1 MIKEDLLQSVHDELG
16 KEATRAQAEAAIDAV
31 LRAIGKGLRED
42 RTVQI
47 HGFGSFVVGQR
58 KAREGRNPA
67 TGEAIQIPE
76 ATTIRFKPGKNLKE
90 SL

>member
-1 MIKEDLLQSVHDELG
+1 MIKEDLVQAVHDELG
-16 KEATRAQAEAAIDAV
+16 NETSRAQAEAAIEAV
-31 LRAIGKGLRED
+31 LQAIGKGLRSD
-42 RTVQI
+42 GTVQI
-47 HGFGSFVVGQR
+47 HGFGSFVVGTR

-67 TGEAIQIPE
+67 TGETIQIPE